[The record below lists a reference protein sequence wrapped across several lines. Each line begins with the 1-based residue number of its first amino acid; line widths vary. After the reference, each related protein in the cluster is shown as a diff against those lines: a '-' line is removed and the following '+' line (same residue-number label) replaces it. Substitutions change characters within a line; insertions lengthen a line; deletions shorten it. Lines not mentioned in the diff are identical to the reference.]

1 MDKQKQEK
9 IMEKARLK
17 VAIANLKEDD
27 VNFKSSQ
34 KSLLKMVA
42 TFVLAIGIT
51 GGLVYA
57 TGTAVYEKIWKDP
70 ESYKL
75 TQEITEEEKAK
86 CISQEEAEKI
96 GNDYLK
102 KIGLDEETIKNLNL
116 EKNLL
121 ENENIWYLNS
131 EKVTITI
138 DAETGKIKS
147 VSIPTWEYTIP
158 KNFGITR
165 EEARKTAWQ
174 LLEKYR
180 PEDDTGDY
188 KMVSLVRNMETDE
201 ASYIWYAT
209 FQKQY
214 GDLINEEEE
223 IKIGWVPT
231 INGLYCLSF
240 KSNPYENNEEKI
252 TKEEA
257 IQIAVQKDKEI
268 ETNKTIT
275 GTKAEIRIRQMNAQV
290 YLRENDKEQYEKGIL
305 SYMEKTGENTYK
317 LKEDAV
323 FYQTEERV
331 RKVWCVVV
339 EYDDKTSY
347 TYFVDCTTGE
357 IIGGAMFDN
366 LIQEELIYNDQYN
379 LIEKE

>member
-27 VNFKSSQ
+27 VNFKASQ
-34 KSLLKMVA
+34 KSVLKMVA
-42 TFVLAIGIT
+42 TFVLTIGIM

-70 ESYKL
+70 ESYKV

-86 CISQEEAEKI
+86 CISEEEAEKV

-102 KIGLDEETIKNLNL
+102 KIGFDEETIKNLNL

-131 EKVTITI
+131 EKVTIII
-138 DAETGKIKS
+138 DAETGRIKS
-147 VSIPTWEYTIP
+147 VGIPTWEYTIP

-180 PEDDTGDY
+180 PEGDTGDY

-214 GDLINEEEE
+214 GDLVNENEE
-223 IKIGWVPT
+223 ILIGWVPT
-231 INGLYCLSF
+231 INGLYSLSF
-240 KSNPYENNEEKI
+240 TNNPYENNEEKI

-257 IQIAVQKDKEI
+257 IQIAIQKDKTI

-275 GTKAEIRIRQMNAQV
+275 GTKAEMRIRQMNAQV

-323 FYQTEERV
+323 FYKTEERV

-366 LIQEELIYNDQYN
+366 LICEELIYNDQYN
-379 LIEKE
+379 LIDKN

>member
-9 IMEKARLK
+9 IMERARMK
-17 VAIANLKEDD
+17 VAIS
-27 VNFKSSQ
+27 NFKEEDLTKDTS
-34 KSLLKMVA
+34 KNKMFKMVA

-57 TGTAVYEKIWKDP
+57 TGTAVYEKIWKEP
-70 ESYKL
+70 ESYSAG
-75 TQEITEEEKAK
+75 QELTEEEKAK
-86 CISQEEAEKI
+86 CISKEEAEKI

-102 KIGLDEETIKNLNL
+102 KIGFDEETIKNLGL
-116 EKNLL
+116 EKNFF

-147 VSIPTWEYTIP
+147 VGIPTWEYTIP
-158 KNFGITR
+158 ENYGITR
-165 EEARKTAWQ
+165 EEARKVAWQ

-180 PEDDTGDY
+180 PEGDTGDY
-188 KMVSLVRNMETDE
+188 KMVSLVRNMETDK

-240 KSNPYENNEEKI
+240 TSNPYENNEEKI
-252 TKEEA
+252 TKEQA
-257 IQIAVQKDKEI
+257 IEIATQKDKEI
-268 ETNKTIT
+268 EKNKTIT

-290 YLRENDKEQYEKGIL
+290 YLRENNKEEYEKGIL

-323 FYQTEERV
+323 FYKTEERV

-339 EYDDKTSY
+339 EYSDKTSY

-357 IIGGAMFDN
+357 IIGGGMYDN
-366 LIQEELIYNDQYN
+366 LITEELIYDDQNN
-379 LIEKE
+379 LIDKD